1 MKKKILMATGGTG
14 GHIFPA
20 LSLAFEL
27 LEKNKDLQIT
37 FAGHGLEGNPY
48 FHQQQFT
55 AHSIS
60 SDSLASKNPIT
71 FLEGIGRL
79 GYGFLKSRS
88 LLKKWKPDLVIGFG
102 SYHTFP
108 ILSSAV
114 LGRYPL
120 VLHEANAIPGKINRL
135 FSPYSEFVGVHFA
148 TAKERLKGV
157 TQDSPLPLRPGY
169 REGDLSKEEARRHLG
184 LHPNRPTLLVFGGS
198 QGAKSLNRIFLEAI
212 PLLQKKIPL
221 FQVIHFVGKDGD
233 EKRKAEIIYRRLSI
247 PSFVASFVSDMRYPL
262 RAADLAFVR
271 SGASTLA
278 ELSAF
283 ACPALFLPYPNAS
296 DQHQEKNG
304 RFISDTIG
312 GGKVLN
318 ESEIT
323 GVLLAEEIEK
333 LFKGEEL
340 PKMAQALRNFE
351 KRRESLSFS
360 GQILKVLGHG

>member
-1 MKKKILMATGGTG
+1 MKKILMATGGTG

-48 FHQQQFT
+48 FHQQQFA
-55 AHSIS
+55 AHSIE
-60 SDSLASKNPIT
+60 SDSLSSKNPIT
-71 FLEGIGRL
+71 LFKGMSRL
-79 GYGFLKSRS
+79 GYGIIKSRK
-88 LLKKWKPDLVIGFG
+88 LLKKLNPDVVIGFG

-135 FSPYSEFVGVHFA
+135 FAPYSEFVGVHFS
-148 TAKERLKGV
+148 TAKEAIKGI
-157 TQDSPLPLRPGY
+157 TQESPLPLRQGY
-169 REGDLSKEEARRHLG
+169 KEGLLTKEEARRHLG

-198 QGAKSLNRIFLEAI
+198 QGAKALNRLFLEAI
-212 PLLQKKIPL
+212 PTLQRKMPNI
-221 FQVIHFVGKDGD
+221 QAIHFVGKDLD
-233 EKRKAEIIYRRLSI
+233 EKRKAETIYRTLSI

-262 RAADLAFVR
+262 QAADLAFVR

-283 ACPALFLPYPNAS
+283 ACPAVFLPYPHAA

-304 RFISDTIG
+304 FYVSDAIG
-312 GGKVLN
+312 GGRVLL
-318 ESEIT
+318 ERGAT
-323 GVLLAEEIEK
+323 GALLAEEIAT
-333 LFKGEEL
+333 LFTSDQLPMMGE
-340 PKMAQALRNFE
+340 ALRNFE

-360 GQILKVLGHG
+360 SQILKVLGYE